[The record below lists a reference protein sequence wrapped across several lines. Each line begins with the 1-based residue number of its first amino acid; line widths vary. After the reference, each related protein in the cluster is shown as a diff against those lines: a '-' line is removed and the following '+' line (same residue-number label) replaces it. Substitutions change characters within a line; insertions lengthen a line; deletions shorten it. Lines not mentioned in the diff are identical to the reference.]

1 MAKPPIVRGGV
12 YLVPDDILIL
22 LPSQLRKLIHTGRRH
37 FVVLSG
43 DETNSDTKWPLVSG
57 CPISSQ
63 TKWKT
68 KFDIALGAGEAG
80 VQKKCWVR
88 VPALQ
93 SIEKQH
99 LEDFTGHL
107 DPARLEQID
116 VSLFWYLGQLS
127 QPE

>member
-12 YLVPDDILIL
+12 YFVPDDILIL
-22 LPSQLRKLIHTGRRH
+22 LPSQLRRVIHTGRRY

-43 DETNSDTKWPLVSG
+43 DETNSDGDWPIVSG

-68 KFDIALGAGEAG
+68 KFDVALGSGEAG

-107 DPARLEQID
+107 DPARLDQID
-116 VSLFWYLGQLS
+116 VSLFSYLGQV
-127 QPE
+127 

>member
-12 YLVPDDILIL
+12 YLVPDDIMVL
-22 LPSQLRKLIHTGRRH
+22 LPSQLRAVLHTGRRY

-43 DETNSDTKWPLVSG
+43 DETNNDDKWPIVSG
-57 CPISSQ
+57 CPISSK
-63 TKWKT
+63 TSWKT
-68 KFDIALGAGEAG
+68 KFDVQLGAGEAG

-107 DPARLEQID
+107 DPARIEQID
-116 VSLFWYLGQLS
+116 ASVFWYLGQV
-127 QPE
+127 

>member
-1 MAKPPIVRGGV
+1 MAAKPPVRGGV

-22 LPSQLRKLIHTGRRH
+22 LPSQFRKLLHSGRRY
-37 FVVLSG
+37 FLVLSG
-43 DETNSDTKWPLVSG
+43 DATNEDLEWPIVSG

-63 TKWKT
+63 KSWRT
-68 KFDIALGAGEAG
+68 KFDVQLGAGESG

-99 LEDFTGHL
+99 LEDFTGML
-107 DPARLEQID
+107 DPA
-116 VSLFWYLGQLS
+116 
-127 QPE
+127 

>member
-1 MAKPPIVRGGV
+1 MAKLPVVRGGV
-12 YLVPDDILIL
+12 YLVPDDITVL
-22 LPSQLRKLIHTGRRH
+22 LPSQLRKVLHTGRRY

-43 DETNSDTKWPLVSG
+43 DATNNDDDWPIVSG

-68 KFDIALGAGEAG
+68 KFDVQLGAGEGG

-107 DPARLEQID
+107 DPARIEQID
-116 VSLFWYLGQLS
+116 ASVFWYLGQV
-127 QPE
+127 